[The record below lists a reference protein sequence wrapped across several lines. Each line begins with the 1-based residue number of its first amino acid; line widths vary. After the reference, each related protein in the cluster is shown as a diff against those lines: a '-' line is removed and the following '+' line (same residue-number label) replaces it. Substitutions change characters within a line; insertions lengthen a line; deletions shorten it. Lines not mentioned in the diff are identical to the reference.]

1 MNAHFFGSLR
11 LRPSP
16 SLSQRERDKFAV
28 FSRGRGID
36 FKKETAPLPE
46 GEAGVRGLND
56 NLSNTLT

>member
-16 SLSQRERDKFAV
+16 SLSQRERDMFAL
-28 FSRGRGID
+28 FPRGRGID

-46 GEAGVRGLND
+46 GEAGMRGLND
-56 NLSNTLT
+56 N